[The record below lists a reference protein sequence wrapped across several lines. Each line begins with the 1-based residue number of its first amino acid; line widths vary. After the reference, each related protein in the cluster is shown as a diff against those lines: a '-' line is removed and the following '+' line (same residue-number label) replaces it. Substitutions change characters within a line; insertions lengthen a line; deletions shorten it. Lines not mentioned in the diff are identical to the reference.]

1 MKEFFSTLAEYLST
15 GGRAM
20 LCIVT
25 EAAGSTPRGA
35 GTMMAVLSGGE
46 TLGTVGG
53 GTVEY
58 ACIKRAAKAL
68 DEGADALEHYTL
80 TSAGA
85 AALGM
90 ICGGNQSI
98 YFHRLHGRDDALLI
112 ETAAA
117 FYDGRT
123 DGWLFLKLHPDG
135 QGVCDL
141 YANGRLL
148 FGRFPMPDEAAL
160 PRRKP
165 RMENG
170 LFLLPLSR
178 SQTVY
183 VFGGGHVSL
192 SLVSLLDTVGFSTV
206 VYDDRPEFASAD
218 RFPTAQRVICAPF
231 DELSAHLSPTDND
244 FAVVMTRGHEGDLL
258 VQRQLLA
265 YPLPYIGVIG
275 SRRKA
280 ASQHQALLSDGFD
293 EAALRVIHSPVGLA
307 IGAQTPAEI
316 AVSIAAE
323 LIRLRS
329 EIA

>member
-1 MKEFFSTLAEYLST
+1 MKEFFSALAECLSA
-15 GGRAM
+15 GSAAM

-35 GTMMAVLSGGE
+35 GTMMAVFSSGE
-46 TLGTVGG
+46 TLGTIGG
-53 GTVEY
+53 GAVEY
-58 ACIKRAAKAL
+58 ACIQRAVKAL
-68 DEGADALEHYTL
+68 AEGTDALEHYTL
-80 TSAGA
+80 TSADA
-85 AALGM
+85 ASLGM
-90 ICGGNQSI
+90 ICGGSQSV
-98 YFHRLHGRDDALLI
+98 YFHRLHGRDDAAWV
-112 ETAAA
+112 EAAA
-117 FYDGRT
+117 ASYDGRT
-123 DGWLFLKLHPDG
+123 DSWLLLKPQPDG

-141 YANGRLL
+141 YAHGRLL
-148 FGRFPMPDEAAL
+148 FGHFPMPDEAAL
-160 PRRKP
+160 PRRK
-165 RMENG
+165 MQTENG

-192 SLVSLLDTVGFSTV
+192 SLVSLLDTVGFSAV

-231 DELSAHLSPTDND
+231 DKLSAHLSPTDND
-244 FAVVMTRGHEGDLL
+244 LAVVMTRGHEGDLL
-258 VQRQLLA
+258 VQRKLLA

-280 ASQHQALLSDGFD
+280 AAQRQALLSDGFD
-293 EAALRVIHSPVGLA
+293 EAALSVIHSPVGLP